1 MRSALFGL
9 LGADLR
15 SAGTVRSA
23 ETNQLVST
31 LPARSGSVAS
41 TESCQS
47 FHSTIDI
54 VDGCGNIGVGSRR
67 SSVES
72 IGEETGNLVNN
83 ISVGDV
89 MVVLGRG
96 SSSTS
101 SIGGEDAQPNVSSTA
116 SSLNNSPTS
125 RTTTRLPLLLRQSR
139 TTLNAAFNC
148 SGGRYHSPPQR
159 MSNLFHGE
167 NAASNSLASEG
178 AVVSGHGDS
187 TTQKQNASMA
197 GKSSARLFAKPMP
210 LPVGVHAPPA
220 KRAIPS
226 RVLVALCDL
235 HAQSDDA
242 IQQAQSGFKVCTIIH
257 I

>member
-1 MRSALFGL
+1 M
-9 LGADLR
+9 
-15 SAGTVRSA
+15 
-23 ETNQLVST
+23 ST

-41 TESCQS
+41 IESCQS

-67 SSVES
+67 GSVES

-116 SSLNNSPTS
+116 SSLNNSPTCRMTS
-125 RTTTRLPLLLRQSR
+125 RLPLLLRQPR
-139 TTLNAAFNC
+139 TTLNTTVN
-148 SGGRYHSPPQR
+148 GGSLSRARYHSPPQR
-159 MSNLFHGE
+159 LSNVFPSD
-167 NAASNSLASEG
+167 NTASNAPDASTLSSG
-178 AVVSGHGDS
+178 GSAAVVFASGLLDETVRGDS
-187 TTQKQNASMA
+187 TTRKPNTSMA
-197 GKSSARLFAKPMP
+197 GKSAARLFTKPVP
-210 LPVGVHAPPA
+210 LPMVVHAPPA

-226 RVLVALCDL
+226 RVLVALGDL
-235 HAQSDDA
+235 QVQSDEA
-242 IQQAQSGFKVCTIIH
+242 SQQAQSGFKVFTRIH
-257 I
+257 ALNFFHDFR